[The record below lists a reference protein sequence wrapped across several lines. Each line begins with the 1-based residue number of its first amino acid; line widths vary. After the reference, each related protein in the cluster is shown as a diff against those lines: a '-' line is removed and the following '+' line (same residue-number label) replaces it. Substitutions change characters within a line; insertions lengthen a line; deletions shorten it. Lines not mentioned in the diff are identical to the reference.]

1 MQISLELESV
11 CSTSPSRAGSAIS
24 SAGSSWELVGSECG
38 HRPIFF
44 AGQALSLPE
53 GGGRILATARC
64 GGPLLVFLWTLVTV
78 VRDPP
83 SLEEETLEGEDFT
96 PERVMPVE
104 VWSRRYYRRSATDGL
119 EIFLVRRKTGNC
131 WAALLPDLSMGTITI
146 TAKTT
151 VFSDPV
157 PGIRW
162 QALPAL
168 TQVQKNSF
176 MQQATDGLRAGT
188 IPALELYR
196 PGRQAQQAVAVN
208 VVYAMASSARS
219 SLRTLRWALR
229 SPYRVLGLLALGFVL
244 FEALK
249 YLGVVDMIV
258 ETWSAFVSWMV
269 ACRDTV
275 IESSE
280 TIQEWVSYGGE
291 WVEWARKLMP
301 LRRWAALLLALV
313 LLMIWGAHEMQEAE
327 ETGHSSVASSSAS
340 SVVGDVGGASVVGP
354 PLPPPSGAPPPV
366 AAAPDPAL
374 VAQLDDLAE
383 SQRAMAAEL
392 NEIRIAERARELRR
406 SAMVSS
412 SADRGAEVA
421 AANQLQIR
429 SMLSRLDEF
438 EARLQGGAVAA
449 APAGAAGASP
459 ATPVGTAEGPASP
472 ARGDAAVPMET
483 PDKRAAS
490 EPAEA
495 VSLAIK
501 RMRFKAQMPQ
511 QVFLEQLE
519 DFKEYP
525 ASEWATRMP
534 EGYRERIAPDVLS
547 EVYSTG
553 KTAEAWAR
561 DYIRDR
567 GLADCNTARE
577 MIATFAAVDTML
589 MTDRQKGLLNQ
600 VSFER
605 LVRKGYALVRAYRNV
620 HCRDDWSRPKDAKSW
635 KSKVDWEAAR
645 RLDPQLADE
654 STIRVMSAEEEVK
667 KAMGR
672 DAQLIKARTDLDG
685 GGASP
690 PTSSSRRV
698 LSRWREELDVAQRA
712 NRCLLGLRQLYRG
725 TLGDELLH
733 PGEIWGQGPL
743 PSTMD
748 GDLSRRVL
756 EEVRRLPPPPST
768 PEQGAAILRL
778 RPAATAAENQS
789 RSTYTQR
796 LAELRRRC
804 AGGQVRL
811 PDRGETFPAHWER
824 VALPPPGSMP
834 VSARSVS
841 PRVAQMLDDFR
852 REMLKED
859 GEECFRAA
867 EVKNYVDPH
876 FRRKKDMLMLAK
888 RMALAGMLC
897 RCESKVDEVGL
908 FCVVKK
914 AEVVDGEPLVS
925 LRLVFDQRRSNL
937 RWRAPPWCAMGGVS
951 AMSFLDV
958 SEEMTEEGARM
969 VFGTGDLPDFYYTL
983 DLGEAIAPY
992 FVLPGVRASELLD
1005 VLPSDACLSGSGE
1018 HVGVRVAL
1026 MGFSWACWMAQTTM
1040 EDLFNSGPS
1049 MGMPAL
1055 AEEQR
1060 LAEGG
1065 PLPLI
1070 SREVPA
1076 ARYEYIDDFG
1086 IIGVDYPPIADAE
1099 PPTQVRDI
1107 WLGAKYLVNAAGFN
1121 VHKDDCSG
1129 QARMIGG
1136 DFVGTRLAPNQDKM
1150 WLAVAGVSEILKQRS
1165 EFPDAVAKIVGILSW
1180 GFLITRGALSVFSE
1194 VYHWCMEF
1202 RGGPRRR
1209 LPDEV
1214 LRELAVAAA
1223 VVPLVSVDLA
1233 MPWGPT
1239 VTMFDASL
1247 YGGAIISAQADIQ
1260 APKERLQGETVL
1272 PADTGQ
1278 VIEELAD
1285 IAEEDPF
1292 APLRLGRTVRAKVL
1306 RFFHLCS
1313 GHTRSGDL
1321 EFWLARLAASRG
1333 YVVQCTNVD
1342 IGFGPEFDLSEEVNV
1357 RRLELLAEL
1366 EVDGGHAGPSCATW
1380 SRVRFQP
1387 GGPPPVRLRS
1397 HPWGRPGLHGADLRK
1412 VEMGSAQLLSSL
1424 RVLRAI
1430 ALRGG
1435 SVSLEHPADPGKP
1448 PFPSIFATP
1457 EVLEWEEVL
1466 GAYRVTFPQ
1475 CMWGCP
1481 ALKLTTISGTAKD
1494 LQRLIRPCIHKSHT
1508 ASLCGKDE
1516 TGRFRTRVA
1525 QAYSS
1530 DLCRVLAECHLDAML
1545 DGRERREAEF
1555 TERAVELLIKETLE
1569 RRRRNIRDIDVLP
1582 ASFLEAGL
1590 SLLPYSVG
1598 KKTALNCYVP
1608 NVRRFL
1614 EFALDLDLPMMSREE
1629 IDNSILVYL
1638 DYLVEDEEVGPHR
1651 GDYVVHG
1658 MAFVWP
1664 ELSTG
1669 LPRANRALRAW
1680 HKMHVAGEGG
1690 PQPLEV
1696 WAALD
1701 EAMRLAG
1708 SVEAADAAALA
1719 VDAYLRSAE
1728 VFALRVEDI
1737 IDADDDV
1744 VAIKLGVQERNERTK
1759 TGVRQGVLIDRP
1771 HIADM
1776 LRARKAAKKPG
1787 ELVFGCSVEAYRRAL
1802 RKASDDI
1809 GITAFPAHSA
1819 RHSGPSRDAA
1829 EGYRTVW
1836 AIQRRGRW
1844 ASEKSVLRYMKT
1856 R

>member
-1 MQISLELESV
+1 MPISLELDSV
-11 CSTSPSRAGSAIS
+11 GSTSPSRAGSAIS
-24 SAGSSWELVGSECG
+24 SAGSPWELVGSECEEL
-38 HRPIFF
+38 PVFL
-44 AGQALSLPE
+44 AGQALCLPE

-83 SLEEETLEGEDFT
+83 SPEEEPLEGEEFT

-104 VWSRRYYRRSATDGL
+104 VWSRRYYRRSATDGV

-151 VFSDPV
+151 VFADPV

-168 TQVQKNSF
+168 SQVQKDSF

-188 IPALELYR
+188 IPPLELYR

-208 VVYAMASSARS
+208 VVYAVASSARS
-219 SLRTLRWALR
+219 SLRTVRWALR
-229 SPYRVLGLLALGFVL
+229 SPYRLLGLLALGFVL

-258 ETWSAFVSWMV
+258 ETWLAFVSWMV
-269 ACRDTV
+269 TCRDTL

-291 WVEWARKLMP
+291 WLEWARKLMP
-301 LRRWAALLLALV
+301 LRRWAALLLALI

-327 ETGHSSVASSSAS
+327 EAGHSSVASSSAS
-340 SVVGDVGGASVVGP
+340 SVVGDVGGAAGVAP
-354 PLPPPSGAPPPV
+354 PLPPPVAAPPP
-366 AAAPDPAL
+366 AAAPPDAAL

-412 SADRGAEVA
+412 SVDRGAEAA
-421 AANQLQIR
+421 AANQLQIQ

-438 EARLQGGAVAA
+438 EARLQGGAAAGSPAA
-449 APAGAAGASP
+449 AAAPSPATPAGAA
-459 ATPVGTAEGPASP
+459 EGPTSP
-472 ARGDAAVPMET
+472 ARADATVLMET

-519 DFKEYP
+519 DFKECP
-525 ASEWATRMP
+525 ASEWATKMP

-561 DYIRDR
+561 DFIRDR
-567 GLADCNTARE
+567 GLTDCNTARE

-620 HCRDDWSRPKDAKSW
+620 HCRDDWSRPKDSKSW

-672 DAQLIKARTDLDG
+672 DAQLIKARTDLANVELTA
-685 GGASP
+685 GA
-690 PTSSSRRV
+690 
-698 LSRWREELDVAQRA
+698 L
-712 NRCLLGLRQLYRG
+712 
-725 TLGDELLH
+725 TLAG
-733 PGEIWGQGPL
+733 
-743 PSTMD
+743 
-748 GDLSRRVL
+748 
-756 EEVRRLPPPPST
+756 
-768 PEQGAAILRL
+768 GAAILRL

-789 RSTYTQR
+789 
-796 LAELRRRC
+796 
-804 AGGQVRL
+804 
-811 PDRGETFPAHWER
+811 
-824 VALPPPGSMP
+824 
-834 VSARSVS
+834 RSVS

-859 GEECFRAA
+859 GEECVRAA

-876 FRRKKDMLMLAK
+876 FRRKKDMLMLAR

-914 AEVVDGEPLVS
+914 AEIVDGEPLVS

-937 RWRAPPWCAMGGVS
+937 RWRSPPWCAMGGVS

-958 SEEMTEEGARM
+958 SEEMMEEGARM

-1005 VLPSDACLSGSGE
+1005 VLPSDACLSGLGE

-1049 MGMPAL
+1049 LGMPAL

-1076 ARYEYIDDFG
+1076 AHYEYIDDFG
-1086 IIGVDYPPIADAE
+1086 IIG
-1099 PPTQVRDI
+1099 VRDI

-1150 WLAVAGVSEILKQRS
+1150 WLAVAGVNEILRQRS

-1180 GFLITRGALSVFSE
+1180 GFLITRGALSIFS
-1194 VYHWCMEF
+1194 
-1202 RGGPRRR
+1202 
-1209 LPDEV
+1209 EV
-1214 LRELAVAAA
+1214 LRELALAAA

-1233 MPWGPT
+1233 MPWDPT

-1247 YGGAIISAQADIQ
+1247 YGGAIISAQADTQEMRREARFAVRGGWTVWTGISSSW
-1260 APKERLQGETVL
+1260 AADSWAEGEAYRRVAEGVELGTRVRV
-1272 PADTGQ
+1272 PPTGQ

-1292 APLRLGRTVRAKVL
+1292 APLRLGWPVRAKVL
-1306 RFFHLCS
+1306 RFLHLCS

-1321 EFWLARLAASRG
+1321 EFWLARLAARRG
-1333 YVVQCTNVD
+1333 YVMQCTNVD

-1430 ALRGG
+1430 GLRGG

-1457 EVLEWEEVL
+1457 EVLEWEETL

-1481 ALKLTTISGTAKD
+1481 ALKLTTISGTAKH
-1494 LQRLIRPCIHKSHT
+1494 LQRFIRPCIHKNHM

-1530 DLCRVLAECHLDAML
+1530 ELCRMLAE
-1545 DGRERREAEF
+1545 
-1555 TERAVELLIKETLE
+1555 AVELLIKETLE
-1569 RRRRNIRDIDVLP
+1569 RRRRDIRDIDVLP
-1582 ASFLEAGL
+1582 ASFLEA
-1590 SLLPYSVG
+1590 
-1598 KKTALNCYVP
+1598 
-1608 NVRRFL
+1608 
-1614 EFALDLDLPMMSREE
+1614 
-1629 IDNSILVYL
+1629 
-1638 DYLVEDEEVGPHR
+1638 
-1651 GDYVVHG
+1651 
-1658 MAFVWP
+1658 
-1664 ELSTG
+1664 
-1669 LPRANRALRAW
+1669 
-1680 HKMHVAGEGG
+1680 
-1690 PQPLEV
+1690 
-1696 WAALD
+1696 
-1701 EAMRLAG
+1701 
-1708 SVEAADAAALA
+1708 
-1719 VDAYLRSAE
+1719 
-1728 VFALRVEDI
+1728 
-1737 IDADDDV
+1737 
-1744 VAIKLGVQERNERTK
+1744 
-1759 TGVRQGVLIDRP
+1759 
-1771 HIADM
+1771 
-1776 LRARKAAKKPG
+1776 
-1787 ELVFGCSVEAYRRAL
+1787 
-1802 RKASDDI
+1802 
-1809 GITAFPAHSA
+1809 
-1819 RHSGPSRDAA
+1819 SG
-1829 EGYRTVW
+1829 
-1836 AIQRRGRW
+1836 
-1844 ASEKSVLRYMKT
+1844 
-1856 R
+1856 

>member
-1 MQISLELESV
+1 
-11 CSTSPSRAGSAIS
+11 
-24 SAGSSWELVGSECG
+24 
-38 HRPIFF
+38 
-44 AGQALSLPE
+44 
-53 GGGRILATARC
+53 
-64 GGPLLVFLWTLVTV
+64 
-78 VRDPP
+78 
-83 SLEEETLEGEDFT
+83 
-96 PERVMPVE
+96 
-104 VWSRRYYRRSATDGL
+104 
-119 EIFLVRRKTGNC
+119 
-131 WAALLPDLSMGTITI
+131 
-146 TAKTT
+146 
-151 VFSDPV
+151 
-157 PGIRW
+157 
-162 QALPAL
+162 
-168 TQVQKNSF
+168 
-176 MQQATDGLRAGT
+176 
-188 IPALELYR
+188 
-196 PGRQAQQAVAVN
+196 
-208 VVYAMASSARS
+208 
-219 SLRTLRWALR
+219 
-229 SPYRVLGLLALGFVL
+229 
-244 FEALK
+244 
-249 YLGVVDMIV
+249 
-258 ETWSAFVSWMV
+258 
-269 ACRDTV
+269 
-275 IESSE
+275 
-280 TIQEWVSYGGE
+280 
-291 WVEWARKLMP
+291 
-301 LRRWAALLLALV
+301 
-313 LLMIWGAHEMQEAE
+313 
-327 ETGHSSVASSSAS
+327 
-340 SVVGDVGGASVVGP
+340 
-354 PLPPPSGAPPPV
+354 
-366 AAAPDPAL
+366 
-374 VAQLDDLAE
+374 
-383 SQRAMAAEL
+383 
-392 NEIRIAERARELRR
+392 
-406 SAMVSS
+406 
-412 SADRGAEVA
+412 
-421 AANQLQIR
+421 
-429 SMLSRLDEF
+429 
-438 EARLQGGAVAA
+438 
-449 APAGAAGASP
+449 
-459 ATPVGTAEGPASP
+459 
-472 ARGDAAVPMET
+472 
-483 PDKRAAS
+483 
-490 EPAEA
+490 
-495 VSLAIK
+495 
-501 RMRFKAQMPQ
+501 
-511 QVFLEQLE
+511 
-519 DFKEYP
+519 
-525 ASEWATRMP
+525 
-534 EGYRERIAPDVLS
+534 
-547 EVYSTG
+547 
-553 KTAEAWAR
+553 
-561 DYIRDR
+561 
-567 GLADCNTARE
+567 
-577 MIATFAAVDTML
+577 
-589 MTDRQKGLLNQ
+589 
-600 VSFER
+600 
-605 LVRKGYALVRAYRNV
+605 
-620 HCRDDWSRPKDAKSW
+620 
-635 KSKVDWEAAR
+635 
-645 RLDPQLADE
+645 
-654 STIRVMSAEEEVK
+654 
-667 KAMGR
+667 
-672 DAQLIKARTDLDG
+672 
-685 GGASP
+685 
-690 PTSSSRRV
+690 
-698 LSRWREELDVAQRA
+698 
-712 NRCLLGLRQLYRG
+712 
-725 TLGDELLH
+725 
-733 PGEIWGQGPL
+733 
-743 PSTMD
+743 
-748 GDLSRRVL
+748 
-756 EEVRRLPPPPST
+756 
-768 PEQGAAILRL
+768 
-778 RPAATAAENQS
+778 
-789 RSTYTQR
+789 
-796 LAELRRRC
+796 
-804 AGGQVRL
+804 
-811 PDRGETFPAHWER
+811 
-824 VALPPPGSMP
+824 MP

-859 GEECFRAA
+859 GEECVRAA

-876 FRRKKDMLMLAK
+876 FRRKKDMLMLAR

-914 AEVVDGEPLVS
+914 AEIVDGEPLVS

-1005 VLPSDACLSGSGE
+1005 ALPSDARLSGSGE

-1076 ARYEYIDDFG
+1076 AHYEYIDDFG
-1086 IIGVDYPPIADAE
+1086 IIGVDYPPVADAE

-1150 WLAVAGVSEILKQRS
+1150 WLAVAGVNEILRQGS

-1209 LPDEV
+1209 VPDEV
-1214 LRELAVAAA
+1214 RRELAVAAA

-1233 MPWGPT
+1233 MPWDPT

-1247 YGGAIISAQADIQ
+1247 YGGAIISAQADTQ
-1260 APKERLQGETVL
+1260 EMRREAYRRVAEGVELGMRVRAPPAPKERLQGETVL
-1272 PADTGQ
+1272 PAETGQ

-1292 APLRLGRTVRAKVL
+1292 APLRLGRSVKAKVL

-1333 YVVQCTNVD
+1333 YVMQCTNVD

-1481 ALKLTTISGTAKD
+1481 ALKLTTISGTAKH
-1494 LQRLIRPCIHKSHT
+1494 LQRLIRPCIHKNHT

-1530 DLCRVLAECHLDAML
+1530 ELCRVLAECHLDAML

-1582 ASFLEAGL
+1582 ASFLETSEAGL

-1728 VFALRVEDI
+1728 VFALRAEDI
-1737 IDADDDV
+1737 VDADDDV

-1809 GITAFPAHSA
+1809 GIAAFPAHSA
-1819 RHSGPSRDAA
+1819 RHSGPSHDAA

-1856 R
+1856 HALVAARAAVPAAVMARGRELLARQVPRPKMARE